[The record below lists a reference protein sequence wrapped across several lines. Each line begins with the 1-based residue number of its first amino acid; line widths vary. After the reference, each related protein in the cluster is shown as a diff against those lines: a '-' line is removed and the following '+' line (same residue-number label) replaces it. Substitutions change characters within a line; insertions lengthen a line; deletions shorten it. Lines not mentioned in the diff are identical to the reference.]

1 MSKKALFWA
10 GFLFEAGFFAA
21 ALLLAKLFRIDLFDG
36 WSTAPSALLQ
46 VAAGTAFLLILYVL
60 LSRSQAKPCRD
71 LRRITA
77 FFVRT
82 FFTSPTRPDAIS
94 PSQPWRRR
102 LESAAVVAKMF
113 LLAAAAG
120 IGEEA
125 LFRGF
130 LQTGALVLGE
140 RAGLTEP
147 AAVFAALTGVSLLFG
162 AVHALTPFYFLLAA
176 GMGAFFGILFLR
188 TGNLFVPAAIH
199 FLYDFCVLLDVS
211 RRMKIRRENH
221 KH

>member
-21 ALLLAKLFRIDLFDG
+21 ALLLARLFRIDLFAD
-36 WSTAPSALLQ
+36 WSTDPSALLQ

-60 LSRSQAKPCRD
+60 LNRSQAKACRD
-71 LRRITA
+71 LRRITT
-77 FFVRT
+77 FFVRM
-82 FFTSPTRPDAIS
+82 FFVSPKRPDVIS
-94 PSQPWRRR
+94 PSQSWRRR
-102 LESAAVVAKMF
+102 LESAVVPAKMF

-120 IGEEA
+120 LGEEA
-125 LFRGF
+125 FFRGF
-130 LQTGALVLGE
+130 LQTGALTLGE

-147 AAVFAALTGVSLLFG
+147 AAAIAAIAGVSLLFG

-188 TGNLFVPAAIH
+188 TENLFVPAAIH
-199 FLYDFCVLLDVS
+199 FLYDFCVLLDVA
-211 RRMKIRRENH
+211 RKIKTRHINH
-221 KH
+221 NH